1 MMEAAKREASNGD
14 DLLVYTVPQA
24 GAKIGLSRN
33 ASYDAAKRGELG
45 TVVKVG
51 RLLLVPKLSFHRK
64 FGGEP

>member
-1 MMEAAKREASNGD
+1 MTASAKGQTQED

-33 ASYDAAKRGELG
+33 ASYDAAKRGEFG

>member
-1 MMEAAKREASNGD
+1 MAASAKNKARED

-24 GAKIGLSRN
+24 GSKIGLSRN
-33 ASYDAAKRGELG
+33 ASYEAAKRGELG

-51 RLLLVPKLSFHRK
+51 RLLLVPKLPFHQK